1 MIEIGP
7 DGSPIVVKDNDTTSG
22 FVVPSTTPLP
32 KIEPAKTEPDPGNVK
47 VLINEAIKKN
57 AEVIGNKKIL
67 PISKRE
73 EAAKIMAVAVDENR
87 ESKLLQIRNVLK
99 DSGCD
104 SMSQIQ
110 GLNRI
115 KEILGWN

>member
-57 AEVIGNKKIL
+57 AEVIGKKL
-67 PISKRE
+67 E

>member
-22 FVVPSTTPLP
+22 FVVSPSLP
-32 KIEPAKTEPDPGNVK
+32 KIEPEKADSGNIK
-47 VLINEAIKKN
+47 VLINEAVKKN
-57 AEVIGNKKIL
+57 TEVIGKKL
-67 PISKRE
+67 E

>member
-22 FVVPSTTPLP
+22 FVVSPSLP

-57 AEVIGNKKIL
+57 AEVIGNKKTL

-87 ESKLLQIRNVLK
+87 TSKLLQIRNVLK

-104 SMSQIQ
+104 SMSQIH

>member
-47 VLINEAIKKN
+47 VLINEAVKKN
-57 AEVIGNKKIL
+57 TEVIGKKL
-67 PISKRE
+67 E

>member
-22 FVVPSTTPLP
+22 FVVSPSLP

-57 AEVIGNKKIL
+57 AEVIGKKL
-67 PISKRE
+67 E

-87 ESKLLQIRNVLK
+87 TSKLLQIRNVLK

-104 SMSQIQ
+104 SMSQIH

>member
-22 FVVPSTTPLP
+22 FVVSPSLP
-32 KIEPAKTEPDPGNVK
+32 KIEPEKADSGNVK

-57 AEVIGNKKIL
+57 AEVIGNKKTL

-73 EAAKIMAVAVDENR
+73 EAAKIMAAAVDENR